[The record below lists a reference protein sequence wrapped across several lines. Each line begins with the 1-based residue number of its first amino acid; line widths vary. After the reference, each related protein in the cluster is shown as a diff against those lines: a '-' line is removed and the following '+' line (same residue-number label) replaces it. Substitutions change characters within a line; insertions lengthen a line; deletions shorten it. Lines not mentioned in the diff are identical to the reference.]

1 MAVRARSAANGRHG
15 DLRDLGTGEL
25 VKQLSNQVSSLVRQE
40 VELAKAEA
48 AEKGKKAGVGAGIF
62 GGAGVAGLLALG
74 SLTAFLILVL
84 ALAIPAW
91 ASALLVTALWAAVA
105 GVLALQGRNKLR
117 EMGKPVPEKTV
128 ETVKEDVQWLKNR
141 R

>member
-1 MAVRARSAANGRHG
+1 MAVSARSTANGQYGH
-15 DLRDLGTGEL
+15 LRDLGTGEL
-25 VKQLSNQVSSLVRQE
+25 VRQLSNQVSTLVRQE

-48 AEKGKKAGVGAGIF
+48 AEKGRKAGLGAGMF
-62 GGAGVAGLLALG
+62 GGAAVAGMLTLG

-105 GVLALQGRNKLR
+105 GVLALQGRNKWR
-117 EMGKPVPEKTV
+117 EMGKPIPEKTV